1 VHNEIELSFGNVL
14 IVMLGLAMTWW
25 MSRAPRS
32 FLKLLSVRIPGLDKD
47 RPWVNWM
54 VRWWGRSS
62 FFFLISG
69 MLMMITP
76 SSLANT
82 PGVSSL
88 VTLLLAVGI
97 SVFALRKPKKEDVY
111 NAALNSTPQAG
122 NNRPSI

>member
-1 VHNEIELSFGNVL
+1 MHNEIELSFGNVL

-76 SSLANT
+76 GSLANT

-111 NAALNSTPQAG
+111 SAALNSTPQAG